1 MPHLSCLISH
11 ASSLMPHASCLIS
24 HASCPMPHAP
34 HSSFADRLLHHLL
47 IDRHDSSALGRIV
60 FELAN
65 DATERLA
72 QGARAEA
79 LLPRGIPGDGDERT
93 ARNLQID
100 AEAREVIAR
109 RAEDRPLRL

>member
-1 MPHLSCLISH
+1 LT
-11 ASSLMPHASCLIS
+11 S
-24 HASCPMPHAP
+24 HASCPKPHAPCLMPHAP

-47 IDRHDSSALGRIV
+47 IDRHDATAFGRIV

-93 ARNLQID
+93 ARDLQID

-109 RAEDRPLRL
+109 RAEDRALRLMEDAGEIGFVQ